1 MSVSKNEQKSHG
13 AFIVLQAMLLIQWL
27 PGYTITFITTD
38 LTDVTQV
45 NHTKAELLLP
55 DFIHSETQNFF
66 LFKKSTP
73 GGRYTVIV
81 KSACLWLSV
90 EVILHSDLER
100 YVDEKSYRLTQPQSE
115 LFTAQCLCVAAA
127 RTNKATEHIWGYEM
141 KAERAAQVL

>member
-100 YVDEKSYRLTQPQSE
+100 YVDEKSYRK
-115 LFTAQCLCVAAA
+115 F
-127 RTNKATEHIWGYEM
+127 
-141 KAERAAQVL
+141 